1 MAPYSVGRVYR
12 VLPVSSGSASLTEP
26 LAGFHPPP
34 RRTERA
40 DFPHSALLLASQEDL
55 WDVANCKELVPG
67 HVAKSDT
74 YRPQRKAIHMAADS
88 TTESDTLLGVPTE
101 HLTPAMNHDAGFDP
115 SLRNRDSE
123 WSGGANHLN
132 LIQTDDDDS
141 PHDNIPEQ
149 YREAWEDTCQ
159 LTEALTKLYPTW
171 KVDVEDIYSLVISKK
186 APPKKSTK

>member
-74 YRPQRKAIHMAADS
+74 YGPQRKAIHMAADS
-88 TTESDTLLGVPTE
+88 TTESDILLGVPTE
-101 HLTPAMNHDAGFDP
+101 HLAPAMNHDAGFDP

-123 WSGGANHLN
+123 WSGGANHQN
-132 LIQTDDDDS
+132 LILTDGPLPAS
-141 PHDNIPEQ
+141 G
-149 YREAWEDTCQ
+149 AWEFGGQ
-159 LTEALTKLYPTW
+159 GNALCLARPRWRSRRESAARPRLEFARRK
-171 KVDVEDIYSLVISKK
+171 ISLRVLIRGAS
-186 APPKKSTK
+186 